1 MRSRCSIDKE
11 DQVELPKRDSTL
23 QVELIGGQL
32 PTRGSDDAAGLD
44 LYASTTKTIPPGT
57 RALIDLGIKVKLP
70 PGTYGRIAPR
80 SGMSLKGI
88 DVAAGV
94 IDRDYRGE
102 LRVLLHNSGTT
113 DFNVE
118 SGDRIAQLVIERI
131 AMVDIEKVDTMD
143 ATDRGDKGFGSSGV

>member
-1 MRSRCSIDKE
+1 
-11 DQVELPKRDSTL
+11 
-23 QVELIGGQL
+23 
-32 PTRGSDDAAGLD
+32 
-44 LYASTTKTIPPGT
+44 
-57 RALIDLGIKVKLP
+57 
-70 PGTYGRIAPR
+70 
-80 SGMSLKGI
+80 MSLKGI